1 MEKFIKVKN
10 MVSRGSNE
18 EVPNQFVIN
27 HDGVEWF
34 QSYDKIIGKIEPTWL
49 DEKIY
54 LDEEYWD
61 YSRITSKYRNQWLGL
76 TSGMIRKEIA
86 AGRIKLINLNP

>member
-10 MVSRGSNE
+10 MVSKASNK

-34 QSYDKIIGKIEPTWL
+34 QSYDKIISKWEGQET
-49 DEKIY
+49 Y

-61 YSRITSKYRNQWLGL
+61 YSRTTAKYRNQWLGL
-76 TSGMIRKEIA
+76 TSGETIKEIE
-86 AGRIKLINLNP
+86 AGRIKLIKLNP